1 MGGVIMIKQPKG
13 KEAATQFVE
22 APAFRFSVVYDADKH
37 PYVGAWRAAMKYLQ
51 EKALA
56 QGGEGFFIPLE
67 DGCLPSYIPGIGK
80 FGIGSSRELLRGSS
94 YFALF
99 GYSEDGREFADLA
112 GEERER
118 KREAAF
124 LQYILNF
131 LQKKGIS
138 NEKRDENGKI
148 THITLLQLSAI
159 CSVLQG
165 FRDQD
170 DRLANPLHS
179 LPGLVYDV
187 AAEGIGGAGCFLR
200 PGAVSQVMSV
210 DKINDGWSYSFTGG
224 VDMFCPATNGV
235 CALINVS
242 AAMNFRESD
251 GALASVV
258 VQYTFPEEVEVSVAK
273 TDQQGRHLE
282 NKQSTLKFT
291 DIVVTSLLEQGAFS
305 FVNSIDGMLSS
316 LSLEQF
322 MQYLPR
328 ILQYLSLEQLMQYF
342 PRILQ
347 YLSLEQ
353 LMQYFPK
360 ISQYLSLE
368 QLVQYLPQ
376 VLGRLAA
383 LNLGENEKFRKYAQQ
398 AVEVVMVSKSKMVS
412 EEAVFGMFASLHTA
426 SRKHRLTS
434 PQILGAIL
442 GAAALDMNNV
452 LLNFLRDYDLMTTL
466 VNDNKNNIVTL
477 FSIIASNYLKF
488 RTLQVSSS
496 NKAST
501 SSNSQIID
509 KNLMVLEQCLERF
522 FSKGWFNLGFPH
534 GVNFRKRI
542 DGNRDLREAIARILK
557 GMGKEQIG
565 MIGPLMP
572 KSIWRYVVRKQE
584 GDAKGLNRAA
594 AVAALTLAPD
604 LGQLPERSMSA
615 PPRTTRLTQ
624 TRPAATGKS
633 TKRPAPAFVQPPQ
646 PQPQPPAEVDA
657 IGAY

>member
-1 MGGVIMIKQPKG
+1 MIMIKQPKG

-67 DGCLPSYIPGIGK
+67 DGCLPSYIPGIGE

-187 AAEGIGGAGCFLR
+187 AAEGIGGAGCVLR

-224 VDMFCPATNGV
+224 VDMFCLATSGV

-316 LSLEQF
+316 LS
-322 MQYLPR
+322 
-328 ILQYLSLEQLMQYF
+328 S
-342 PRILQ
+342 
-347 YLSLEQ
+347 EQ

-572 KSIWRYVVRKQE
+572 KSIWNYVVDGQIE
-584 GDAKGLNRAA
+584 GAQVLNRAA

-624 TRPAATGKS
+624 TRPAAEKS
-633 TKRPAPAFVQPPQ
+633 KKRPAPAFVQPPQ